1 MLKHHHRS
9 IAVLCSALAFSVF
22 AAASVHASENE
33 SPRYRYKNSEGVP
46 VISNTMPA
54 HYAQNGYEIL
64 DRSNNV
70 VKIVPPAPSEE
81 DVEKAQQQR
90 TALAAYELLKRRYSS
105 IDDIERAKDRRLQNI
120 NTNISILKGNINT
133 LQASVS
139 NIVNEAAEFERS
151 GRQVPEN
158 ILSQLDD
165 VKKELSISEDLLTY
179 REQEYSEIARD
190 FDDDIRA
197 FLIGEMM
204 QKRQNA
210 ESN

>member
-1 MLKHHHRS
+1 LNTEKNTGLLSHH
-9 IAVLCSALAFSVF
+9 A
-22 AAASVHASENE
+22 
-33 SPRYRYKNSEGVP
+33 K
-46 VISNTMPA
+46 T
-54 HYAQNGYEIL
+54 
-64 DRSNNV
+64 
-70 VKIVPPAPSEE
+70 PS
-81 DVEKAQQQR
+81 
-90 TALAAYELLKRRYSS
+90 
-105 IDDIERAKDRRLQNI
+105 
-120 NTNISILKGNINT
+120 

>member
-70 VKIVPPAPSEE
+70 VKIV
-81 DVEKAQQQR
+81 K
-90 TALAAYELLKRRYSS
+90 
-105 IDDIERAKDRRLQNI
+105 
-120 NTNISILKGNINT
+120 ISTPIF
-133 LQASVS
+133 QS
-139 NIVNEAAEFERS
+139 
-151 GRQVPEN
+151 
-158 ILSQLDD
+158 
-165 VKKELSISEDLLTY
+165 
-179 REQEYSEIARD
+179 
-190 FDDDIRA
+190 
-197 FLIGEMM
+197 
-204 QKRQNA
+204 
-210 ESN
+210 